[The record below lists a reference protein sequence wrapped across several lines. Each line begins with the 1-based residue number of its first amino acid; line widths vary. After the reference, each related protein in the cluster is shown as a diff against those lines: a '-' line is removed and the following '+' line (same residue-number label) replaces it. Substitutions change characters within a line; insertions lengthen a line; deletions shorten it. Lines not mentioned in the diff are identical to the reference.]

1 MTMSPSYSRMLRQH
15 LKQLNL
21 LLVDDNY
28 RIHAELYTLLSPM
41 FKTLTMA
48 HDAQSAM
55 QQLHEHSIDLV
66 ISDIEMPGRDG
77 LEFIKQLREADQ
89 NLPIIILSAYTDK
102 DYLLQAANLQIDGY
116 IVKPLNFNKLEETLS
131 RAISRLPKPLSTIM
145 LAPQVVYHP
154 PIRSLTIDGKTISL
168 GKKECLLLEYLIE
181 YGNRVVS
188 KEEIQQ
194 HIWPNTPPSDSA
206 LKNLL
211 SELRKKLKYQLIQN
225 HPGRGWCL
233 EIEQQ

>member
-1 MTMSPSYSRMLRQH
+1 MLRQR

-41 FKTLTMA
+41 FKTLTLT
-48 HDAQSAM
+48 HDAHSAM
-55 QQLHEHSIDLV
+55 QQLHEGTIDLV
-66 ISDIEMPGRDG
+66 ITDIEMPGMDG
-77 LEFIKQLREADQ
+77 LEFIKRIRDTDQ
-89 NLPIIILSAYTDK
+89 HLPIIVLSAHSDR

-116 IVKPLNFNKLEETLS
+116 IIKPLNFNKLKEALS
-131 RAISRLPKPLSTIM
+131 RAISRLPKPLPSIV

-154 PIRSLTIDGKTISL
+154 PIRSLNVDGETISL

-181 YGNRVVS
+181 HGNYVVS

-194 HIWPNTPPSDSA
+194 HIWPTTPASDSA

-211 SELRKKLKYQLIQN
+211 SELRKKLRYPLIQN
-225 HPGRGWCL
+225 HPGRGWSL
-233 EIEQQ
+233 RVEQQ